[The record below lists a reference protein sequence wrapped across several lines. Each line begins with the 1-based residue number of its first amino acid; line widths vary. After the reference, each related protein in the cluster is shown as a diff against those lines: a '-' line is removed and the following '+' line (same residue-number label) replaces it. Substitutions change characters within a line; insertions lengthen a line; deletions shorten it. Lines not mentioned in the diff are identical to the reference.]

1 MKDNDSDETTI
12 IMVMV
17 NVVQSCQMLV
27 KLTTV
32 KNKGELIAGG
42 GQLAQL
48 TYMKQRR
55 SQKDATWRSCGP
67 IQRKHV
73 EV

>member
-17 NVVQSCQMLV
+17 NVVQSGQMLV

-42 GQLAQL
+42 GA
-48 TYMKQRR
+48 
-55 SQKDATWRSCGP
+55 SWPC
-67 IQRKHV
+67 HV
-73 EV
+73 EKLWADSVEARGGLACLVGSE

>member
-1 MKDNDSDETTI
+1 MKDNDSDETTV

-17 NVVQSCQMLV
+17 NVVQSGQMLV

-42 GQLAQL
+42 GGQLA
-48 TYMKQRR
+48 MPRGEVVGR
-55 SQKDATWRSCGP
+55 FSGSTWRSSMSS
-67 IQRKHV
+67 
-73 EV
+73 E